1 MNAPTPSSHAGQA
14 VYTRHNLARYDTL
27 VLRASNRWIWR
38 CPTSRL
44 RADYD
49 RHVAAAH
56 LDVGVGTGY
65 FLDHCHFP
73 VPRPRLTLFDLNAEA
88 LAHAAARVARH
99 EPRTERVDVLAPIAV
114 ETEPFGSI
122 AMNYLL
128 HCLPGPMTYK
138 ARAFDHLIPYLAPG
152 GVLFGATILSAG
164 VRRSAAAR
172 RLMAL
177 YNARGIFDN
186 VGDSLVGLRDEL
198 EARFDDVRMIV
209 TGCVARFAVRQHS
222 GHERPQAPTGRSA

>member
-1 MNAPTPSSHAGQA
+1 MNAPTPSTHAGQA
-14 VYTRHNLARYDTL
+14 VYTRRNLALYDRM
-27 VLRASNRWIWR
+27 VLRVSNRWVWR
-38 CPTSRL
+38 CPTSKL

-73 VPRPRLTLFDLNAEA
+73 VPAPRLVLFDLNAEA
-88 LAHAAARVARH
+88 LAHAAGRIARH
-99 EPRTERVDVLAPIAV
+99 APRTERVDVLTPIPIEA
-114 ETEPFGSI
+114 EPFDSI
-122 AMNYLL
+122 GMNYLL

-138 ARAFDHLIPYLAPG
+138 ARAFDHLMPYLAPG
-152 GVLFGATILSAG
+152 GVLFGATILSGG
-164 VRRSAAAR
+164 VRRSSAAR

-186 VGDSLVGLRDEL
+186 VDDSLIALRDEL
-198 EARFDDVRMIV
+198 EARFDDVRIIV
-209 TGCVARFAVRQHS
+209 TGCVARFAVRQ
-222 GHERPQAPTGRSA
+222 RTGRGPHASQEHSA